1 MKKKAVAMLKKW
13 ASFEVA
19 DKDQMKRGAGNMNED
34 AFDDFSDLNTRMKDY
49 LMIEVVAVPHD
60 FEITNHLKMREA
72 AGIFE
77 HEKVNLKQ
85 LAIISE
91 GVKASPIF
99 SVLNNPVIEPE
110 TCMYFLHIMSELG
123 LVIKSIDNPIK
134 RNRQDYDAFLKGW
147 DSQKYNY
154 VRGQDI
160 MKLNFI
166 VINLVPIYQQHVMD
180 EAVEAVNQVLKHT
193 ADVKKMKERI

>member
-1 MKKKAVAMLKKW
+1 MKKKAVEILKKW
-13 ASFEVA
+13 SHFQVGE
-19 DKDQMKRGAGNMNED
+19 KSEMKRGAGNMNED
-34 AFDDFSDLNTRMKDY
+34 HYEDGRDLNTRVEDY
-49 LMIEVVAVPHD
+49 LMVEVVAVPPN

-77 HEKVNLKQ
+77 NDKVNLKQ

-99 SVLNNPVIEPE
+99 CALNNPIIEPE

-123 LVIKSIDNPIK
+123 LIIKSIDNPIK
-134 RNRQDYDAFLKGW
+134 RNREEYSVFLKKW
-147 DSQKYNY
+147 NSERYNY

-160 MKLNFI
+160 LRLNFI

-193 ADVKKMKERI
+193 ADIKKMKESI